1 VKLRLRPGADVDE
14 AAQRLTALGWNTY
27 NAIPA
32 GTPAT
37 KVRDQYVLWATR
49 TEQELH
55 SFLRPEDAAALFSNP
70 QHRDVCSMPAGTQLL
85 ALVNAEVN
93 AKADTFRELADQL
106 KATRDRMRR
115 APGVP
120 VLPDSNIL
128 LHCQR
133 PDSIAW
139 KPVLGDNARLLLPL
153 RVIEELDMK
162 KYSDSGRL
170 ARAARDLLPWIEAH
184 FPQGDKGPVAIRDT
198 ATLEILL
205 AERPRYRPDDADEE
219 ILDVAHEVQHMT
231 GARVVFLTND
241 TGARLRGISESLE
254 VLRPP
259 RAWLRQMPERP
270 GPPSDE
276 AVPGCS

>member
-1 VKLRLRPGADVDE
+1 MRVRLRPGANVDE
-14 AAQRLTALGWNTY
+14 AVRRLTALAWNTH
-27 NAIPA
+27 NAIPP

-49 TEQELH
+49 TEQQLH
-55 SFLRPEDAAALFSNP
+55 GLLRPEDAAAIFSNP
-70 QHRDVCSMPAGTQLL
+70 QHRDVCSMPAGSQLMV
-85 ALVNAEVN
+85 LVNAEVT
-93 AKADTFRELADQL
+93 AKAATFRDLADQL
-106 KATRDRMRR
+106 KETRDRMRR

-120 VLPDSNIL
+120 VVPDCNIL

-139 KPVLGDNARLLLPL
+139 KPVLGENARLLLPL

-162 KYSDSGRL
+162 KYSDPKRL
-170 ARAARDLLPWIEAH
+170 AQAARDLLPWIEGN
-184 FPQGDKGPVAIRDT
+184 FPEGDKGPVAIRPT

-205 AERPRYRPDDADEE
+205 AGRPRYRPDDADEE

-231 GARVVFLTND
+231 GSRVVLLTND
-241 TGARLRGISESLE
+241 TGARMRGLSEGLE

-259 RAWLRQMPERP
+259 PGWLRQM
-270 GPPSDE
+270 
-276 AVPGCS
+276 